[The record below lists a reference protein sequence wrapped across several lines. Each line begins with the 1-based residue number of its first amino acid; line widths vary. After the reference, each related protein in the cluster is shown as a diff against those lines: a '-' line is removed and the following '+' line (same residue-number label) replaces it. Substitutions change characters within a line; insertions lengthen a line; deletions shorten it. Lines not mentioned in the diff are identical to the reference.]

1 MDGGQAIDQTC
12 WVGQVFDETSEEIRQ
27 RMQELA
33 SQAAEV
39 QAASKAL
46 DQREQQLSV
55 FPPAPEPFPTATLSC
70 PHQPACRLLAAAE

>member
-1 MDGGQAIDQTC
+1 
-12 WVGQVFDETSEEIRQ
+12 
-27 RMQELA
+27 MQELA

-70 PHQPACRLLAAAE
+70 PHQPACRLLAATE